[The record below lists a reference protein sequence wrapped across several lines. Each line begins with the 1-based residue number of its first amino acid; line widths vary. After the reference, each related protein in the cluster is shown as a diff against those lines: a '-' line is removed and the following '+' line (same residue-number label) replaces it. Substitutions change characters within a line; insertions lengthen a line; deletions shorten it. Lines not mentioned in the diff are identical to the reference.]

1 MEHQVVK
8 VRGRIGLHSNL
19 TVWLNTEA
27 RLGPP
32 WENCLLQTSTYPLVT
47 SWLYIPRAQFT
58 SVLIGKDLILGS
70 WWSKIEVIQVLG
82 IYSIVFSLSK
92 TVLLWPVVVL
102 LAGVVGG
109 TASMG
114 ITVLWGRPIIVLA
127 DPDQNSVLECLWSFA
142 ALYVVG
148 VPFLEMFCAPIGTQN
163 DPNWL
168 MHIKRKVFLMELVRS
183 RA

>member
-1 MEHQVVK
+1 MVK

-32 WENCLLQTSTYPLVT
+32 WENCLLQTSTYPLVI
-47 SWLYIPRAQFT
+47 SWLY
-58 SVLIGKDLILGS
+58 
-70 WWSKIEVIQVLG
+70 

-92 TVLLWPVVVL
+92 TVLLLPVVVL

-114 ITVLWGRPIIVLA
+114 ITVL
-127 DPDQNSVLECLWSFA
+127 
-142 ALYVVG
+142 
-148 VPFLEMFCAPIGTQN
+148 
-163 DPNWL
+163 
-168 MHIKRKVFLMELVRS
+168 
-183 RA
+183 